1 MATIDN
7 SAVKIRPMVSSD
19 IVPTLDIWWA
29 DIPEKEM
36 VAEEL
41 QGPLDLSQIAEYEGI
56 LAGFLLAKLEY
67 TGHPMT
73 SAAMIY
79 LISVNPE
86 YRKHG
91 IGRLLIEAVARECK
105 SKNIK
110 TIRASIPENNAEI
123 TRYFSRA
130 GFHRSDVINFDKIE

>member
-1 MATIDN
+1 
-7 SAVKIRPMVSSD
+7 
-19 IVPTLDIWWA
+19 
-29 DIPEKEM
+29 
-36 VAEEL
+36 
-41 QGPLDLSQIAEYEGI
+41 
-56 LAGFLLAKLEY
+56 
-67 TGHPMT
+67 MT

-123 TRYFSRA
+123 IRYFSRA
-130 GFHRSDVINFDKIE
+130 GFHRSNIINFDKIE